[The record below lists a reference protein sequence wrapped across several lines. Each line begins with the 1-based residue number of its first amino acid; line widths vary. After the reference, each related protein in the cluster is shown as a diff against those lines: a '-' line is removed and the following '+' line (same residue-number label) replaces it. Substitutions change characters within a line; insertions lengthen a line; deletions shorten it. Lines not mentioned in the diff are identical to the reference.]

1 MEDLN
6 YNMANQ
12 FSQMSILEIN
22 IAVATRLG
30 YTIEPMNNNDY
41 VAVINP
47 DNYVA
52 LLNPEGLYLR
62 TLRFDG
68 DVNNVWGALFKT
80 GFLPDYASRIEASIW
95 MVKDGRFAVAVD
107 GENWLVL
114 SSADT
119 TVANTSL
126 PRAICEAWLLWKVS
140 EK

>member
-22 IAVATRLG
+22 IAVANHLG
-30 YTIEPMNNNDY
+30 YTIEPMNGD
-41 VAVINP
+41 
-47 DNYVA
+47 YVA
-52 LLNPEGLYLR
+52 LLNPDGLYLR

-68 DVNNVWGALFKT
+68 NINDVWGLLFKT
-80 GFLPDYASRIEASIW
+80 GFLPDYARRIDASIW
-95 MVKDGRFAVAVD
+95 MVKDARFAVAVD

-119 TVANTSL
+119 TVVNTSL
-126 PRAICEAWLLWKVS
+126 PRAICEAWLLRKAS